1 MDSDDI
7 LDDIANRFLNNN
19 TVPNTVLLNDVS
31 REPEV
36 VNSPC
41 RTVAAGHMKCHT

>member
-41 RTVAAGHMKCHT
+41 RTVAAGHMKSHT